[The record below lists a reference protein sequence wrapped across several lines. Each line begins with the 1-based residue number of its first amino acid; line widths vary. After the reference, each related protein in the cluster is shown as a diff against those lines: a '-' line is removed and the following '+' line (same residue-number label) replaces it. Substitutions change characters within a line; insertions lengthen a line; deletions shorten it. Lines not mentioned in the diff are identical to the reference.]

1 MEFGFSLPSRGQA
14 ATMQNMRLLAQHVE
28 ALGLDSVWVSDHII
42 VPRRIDSFYP
52 YDPEGRFPS
61 APDQA
66 YYEPLTTL
74 AFLAACTTRVQ
85 LGTSVLI
92 LPYRNALLT
101 AKIVSTLDALSGGRV
116 ILGIGVGWMEEE
128 FDALGLDTFHQ
139 RGEVSDEYIQVFRT
153 LWTSELPHFT
163 GQYVCFADIGF
174 APKPARQPHPP
185 IWIGGHTPP
194 AIRRAARLGD
204 GWHPIGLRAPASL
217 TPPEMREAVARL
229 RDEASQAG
237 RNPQDITI
245 SFRAPLAF
253 ADDGGT
259 SRQPLTGSPAAI
271 QDDIGRYADCGV
283 SHMVFDIMTA
293 DVAEMQRVMERF
305 ARDVKTGVRA

>member
-1 MEFGFSLPSRGQA
+1 MEFGFSLPSRDQA
-14 ATMQNMRLLAQHVE
+14 ATMQNMRLLAQHGE
-28 ALGLDSVWVSDHII
+28 ALGLDSVWVSDRII
-42 VPRRIDSFYP
+42 VPRQIDSF
-52 YDPEGRFPS
+52 S
-61 APDQA
+61 
-66 YYEPLTTL
+66 PL
-74 AFLAACTTRVQ
+74 R
-85 LGTSVLI
+85 
-92 LPYRNALLT
+92 
-101 AKIVSTLDALSGGRV
+101 
-116 ILGIGVGWMEEE
+116 
-128 FDALGLDTFHQ
+128 
-139 RGEVSDEYIQVFRT
+139 
-153 LWTSELPHFT
+153 
-163 GQYVCFADIGF
+163 
-174 APKPARQPHPP
+174 
-185 IWIGGHTPP
+185 
-194 AIRRAARLGD
+194 D

-253 ADDGGT
+253 DNAGGA

-305 ARDVKTGVRA
+305 THDVKRGVRA

>member
-42 VPRRIDSFYP
+42 VPRHIDSFYP
-52 YDPEGRFPS
+52 YDSEGRFPS
-61 APDQA
+61 APDQD

-101 AKIVSTLDALSGGRV
+101 AKMVSTLDALSGGRV

-128 FDALGLDTFHQ
+128 FAALGLDTFHR
-139 RGEVSDEYIQVFRT
+139 RGEVSD
-153 LWTSELPHFT
+153 
-163 GQYVCFADIGF
+163 
-174 APKPARQPHPP
+174 
-185 IWIGGHTPP
+185 GG
-194 AIRRAARLGD
+194 A
-204 GWHPIGLRAPASL
+204 
-217 TPPEMREAVARL
+217 
-229 RDEASQAG
+229 
-237 RNPQDITI
+237 
-245 SFRAPLAF
+245 
-253 ADDGGT
+253 

-293 DVAEMQRVMERF
+293 DVAEMQRVLERF
-305 ARDVKTGVRA
+305 ARDVKAGVRA

>member
-42 VPRRIDSFYP
+42 VPRHIDSFYP

-74 AFLAACTTRVQ
+74 AFLASCTTRVQ

-92 LPYRNALLT
+92 LPYRNALFT
-101 AKIVSTLDALSGGRV
+101 AKVVSTLDALSGGRV

-139 RGEVSDEYIQVFRT
+139 RGEVSDEYIKVFRT
-153 LWTSELPHFT
+153 LWTSEQPNFT
-163 GQYVCFADIGF
+163 GQYVRFADIGF

-204 GWHPIGLRAPASL
+204 GWHPIGLRAPARL
-217 TPPEMREAVARL
+217 TPPEMREAVTRL

-237 RNPQDITI
+237 RHPQDITI

-253 ADDGGT
+253 ANDGGT

-283 SHMVFDIMTA
+283 SHLVFDIMTT

-305 ARDVKTGVRA
+305 ACDVKTGVRA

>member
-28 ALGLDSVWVSDHII
+28 ALGFDSVWVSDHII
-42 VPRRIDSFYP
+42 VPRHIDSFYP

-139 RGEVSDEYIQVFRT
+139 RGEVSDEYIQVFFPCGRASSQVLLAATCALRT
-153 LWTSELPHFT
+153 LVSRPNQPASRIRRSGSVGTRLPP
-163 GQYVCFADIGF
+163 FAVRRVWETAGIPL
-174 APKPARQPHPP
+174 ACVHRPASHPLRCARPLPACAMRPAR
-185 IWIGGHTPP
+185 
-194 AIRRAARLGD
+194 
-204 GWHPIGLRAPASL
+204 
-217 TPPEMREAVARL
+217 
-229 RDEASQAG
+229 
-237 RNPQDITI
+237 
-245 SFRAPLAF
+245 
-253 ADDGGT
+253 
-259 SRQPLTGSPAAI
+259 PAAI
-271 QDDIGRYADCGV
+271 RGTLLFPSVRLLP
-283 SHMVFDIMTA
+283 SLMTA
-293 DVAEMQRVMERF
+293 AP
-305 ARDVKTGVRA
+305 RASP

>member
-42 VPRRIDSFYP
+42 VPRQIDSFYP

-61 APDQA
+61 APDQD

-74 AFLAACTTRVQ
+74 AFLAASTARVR

-101 AKIVSTLDALSGGRV
+101 AKMVSTLDALSGGRV

-153 LWTSELPHFT
+153 LWTSAQPGFA
-163 GQYVCFADIGF
+163 GKYVRFADIGF
-174 APKPARQPHPP
+174 APKPTRQPHPP

-217 TPPEMREAVARL
+217 TPHEMREAVARL

-253 ADDGGT
+253 DNDGGA

-305 ARDVKTGVRA
+305 THDVKTGMRA

>member
-1 MEFGFSLPSRGQA
+1 MEFGFSLPSRGPA

-28 ALGLDSVWVSDHII
+28 AVGLDSVWVSDHIV
-42 VPRRIDSFYP
+42 VPRHIDSFYP
-52 YDPEGRFPS
+52 YDPEGCFPS

-101 AKIVSTLDALSGGRV
+101 AKVVSTLDALSGGRV

-139 RGEVSDEYIQVFRT
+139 RGEVSDEYIKVFRT
-153 LWTSELPHFT
+153 LWTSEQPNFT
-163 GQYVCFADIGF
+163 GQYVRFADIGF
-174 APKPARQPHPP
+174 APKPACQPSADLDRWAHTCGHSSCGASGRRLASHWPACTGQPH
-185 IWIGGHTPP
+185 T
-194 AIRRAARLGD
+194 
-204 GWHPIGLRAPASL
+204 
-217 TPPEMREAVARL
+217 PEMREAVARL

-237 RNPQDITI
+237 RHPQDITI

-253 ADDGGT
+253 ANDGGT

-271 QDDIGRYADCGV
+271 QDDGRYADCGV
-283 SHMVFDIMTA
+283 SHLVFDIMTA
-293 DVAEMQRVMERF
+293 DVAEMQRVIERF
-305 ARDVKTGVRA
+305 AHDVKTGVRA